1 MKSPRRRWIAP
12 LCLALGLGLGT
23 SACKKDGDS
32 AVPGAGDEKG
42 DGLYLA
48 YDAAGFNLSSTIKL
62 SLELAGM
69 AAGTMDVEATGSIAV
84 TPQDGGKLKV
94 QSRVEEIG
102 AYEATGDLKP
112 EEKEGE
118 EPRDPKEDMKGAET
132 FAVTNERGEADEDA
146 TEGLAENVKKK
157 EEAEKAE
164 EAGDEAA
171 QRRIAR
177 QSMGAAFITLPE
189 LPDVGLEE
197 GKEIKVPT
205 KEEERNLGG
214 RKLPVEV
221 DATYHLQKIDA
232 SSGARLATL
241 SFKSE
246 GTGAD
251 EIDNGQGG
259 SVFVSYEEE
268 TEGTL
273 VFNLDSKLPVSMTV
287 EQATA
292 IMFGENTAEQ
302 YLEIEASFEKK

>member
-1 MKSPRRRWIAP
+1 MKSPRGRWIAAFVI
-12 LCLALGLGLGT
+12 ALGLGLGAP
-23 SACKKDGDS
+23 ACKKNGDS
-32 AVPGAGDEKG
+32 AAPGASDKKG

-48 YDAAGFNLSSTIKL
+48 YGGDAFTLAADVKL

-69 AAGTMDVEATGSIAV
+69 ASGTMNVEATGSIAAE
-84 TPQDGGKLKV
+84 PQGDGNLKIT
-94 QSRVEEIG
+94 SRVEDIST
-102 AYEATGDLKP
+102 YEASGDLEP
-112 EEKEGE
+112 EAEEGE
-118 EPRDPKEDMKGAET
+118 EPPNPKEDMKGAET
-132 FAVTNERGEADEDA
+132 FAVTNGRGEADEDL
-146 TEGLAENVKKK
+146 TEALAENVKKQ
-157 EEAEKAE
+157 ADADKAE
-164 EAGDEAA
+164 EAGDEDT
-171 QRRIAR
+171 QRRMQR

-189 LPDVGLEE
+189 LPDVGLKE
-197 GKEIKVPT
+197 GEEIKVPT

-221 DATYHLQKIDA
+221 DATYHLTKIDD

-241 SFKSE
+241 TFKSE

-273 VFNLDSKLPVSMTV
+273 VFNLDAKLPVSLAV

-292 IMFGENTAEQ
+292 IAFGDNTAEQ
-302 YLEIEASFEKK
+302 YLEIEASFTKK